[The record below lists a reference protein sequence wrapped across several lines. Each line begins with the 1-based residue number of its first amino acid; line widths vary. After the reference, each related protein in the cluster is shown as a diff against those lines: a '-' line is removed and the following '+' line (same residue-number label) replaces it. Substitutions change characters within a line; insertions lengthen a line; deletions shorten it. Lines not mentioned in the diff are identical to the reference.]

1 MLHVCYTN
9 LYCNKTQYQKIEELT
24 TKITP
29 LEKCNNYKCEKEY
42 CIQGCWKFHCSG
54 CGRGLLEKDKC
65 QNIDCF
71 YSIIVQENL
80 KNLLYVNT
88 DEAGKIVSFK
98 SGCYSMLCKND
109 LINLLKLIKKH
120 DPSYTV
126 SGCLVDYRGHV

>member
-9 LYCNKTQYQKIEELT
+9 LYCNGTQYQKIKELM
-24 TKITP
+24 TK
-29 LEKCNNYKCEKEY
+29 LVSSKKCNNYKCEKEY

-80 KNLLYVNT
+80 KTLLDVKYNEV
-88 DEAGKIVSFK
+88 GRVVSLK
-98 SGCYSMLCKND
+98 SGCYFIFCKND
-109 LINLLKLIKKH
+109 LLNVLKLIKKF

-126 SGCLVDYRGHV
+126 SGCVVDYRGHI